1 MYKPFFAVVLVT
13 LVTFAPLPAQQ
24 VSSGQDADRKATH
37 ATVLAD
43 DSTVLAAVSVGYGA
57 SPWRASYGSMLAQL
71 KGSNYSRL
79 GSGWW
84 TTLDT
89 IGAIEI
95 GGIRIEAGSY
105 YLGLRVDRDGAFHLL
120 LFDSKQA
127 MQQRLLP
134 ASTPLY
140 TGAAKADLAA
150 PLAFVEDAHKGAV
163 AQLAIEIATDSK
175 HPTQGTLKIR
185 WGPHEA
191 TAPVKFELGAGTKA
205 ADGKK

>member
-1 MYKPFFAVVLVT
+1 MHRSIFAVVLVT
-13 LVTFAPLPAQQ
+13 LVTFAPLRAQQ
-24 VSSGQDADRKATH
+24 VSNGQVADRKATQV
-37 ATVLAD
+37 TVLAD
-43 DSTVLAAVSVGYGA
+43 DSAVLAAVSIGYGA

-79 GSGWW
+79 GAGWW

-89 IGAIEI
+89 IGPIEI
-95 GGIRIEAGSY
+95 GRTRIEAGSY

-120 LFDSKQA
+120 LFDSKRT

-150 PLAFVEDAHKGAV
+150 PLAFVENARKGAA
-163 AQLAIEIATDSK
+163 AQLAIEITADQK
-175 HPTQGTLKIR
+175 HPTQGTLTIR

-191 TAPVKFELGAGTKA
+191 TAPVKFELGAGVA
-205 ADGKK
+205 AAGGKK